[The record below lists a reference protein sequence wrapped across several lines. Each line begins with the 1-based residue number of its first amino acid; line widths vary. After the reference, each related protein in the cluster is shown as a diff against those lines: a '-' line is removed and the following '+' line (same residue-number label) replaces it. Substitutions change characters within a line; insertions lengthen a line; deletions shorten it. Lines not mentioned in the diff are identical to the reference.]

1 MQKHKKVSKTTSARQ
16 PAIRTKDEP
25 ALQPKPVT
33 PAKSGK
39 SAKSGKPASQSRSS
53 VSSQPANPAKRV
65 RKPLTQEQRNR
76 KNERARAAYRAR
88 HCTYLAKNSPH
99 SVRHDAVSGCSR
111 PDKCRTSTF
120 LSGGMQAPA
129 VPCAEGTPSSAASP
143 ICAIAEWV
151 RSSVD
156 RLTATRGTGIVRRVF
171 PFCDGVAEVS
181 VCRRACDIADG
192 PSVTSVRSVPSVE
205 LSRQFDV
212 PVFGVDVGHG
222 GSASEFWILSSGPG
236 IEFPFRRVFR
246 GQAVRAVP
254 AVDFGDDIVRGHA
267 RRGLTWYGEEPDPS

>member
-25 ALQPKPVT
+25 ALQPKPAM
-33 PAKSGK
+33 PAK
-39 SAKSGKPASQSRSS
+39 SAKSGKTAGQSRSS
-53 VSSQPANPAKRV
+53 VSSQPADQVKRV

-88 HCTYLAKNSPH
+88 HCTYLAKNSPR

-120 LSGGMQAPA
+120 LDGGMKAPA
-129 VPCAEGTPSSAASP
+129 VPCSRDMPSSSAGP

-171 PFCDGVAEVS
+171 PFGDGVAEVS

-192 PSVTSVRSVPSVE
+192 PSVPSVRSVPSVG
-205 LSRQFDV
+205 LARRFDV
-212 PVFGVDVGHG
+212 PVFGVDLGHG
-222 GSASEFWILSSGPG
+222 ESPSAFWVLPPG
-236 IEFPFRRVFR
+236 LGMAFPFGRVFR
-246 GQAVRAVP
+246 GTAVRAIP
-254 AVDFGDDIVRGHA
+254 AVDFGDDIVRGHS
-267 RRGLTWYGEEPDPS
+267 RRGLTWNGEEPDPS